1 MRARALS
8 PLVFALL
15 LFVPGCA
22 SWFLRGAEMAN
33 GPPARPTA
41 VYTVPACGLANGS
54 VIGGPAATYYLSEEA
69 EGTILYE
76 IETNGRG
83 ARITN
88 RWNDASG
95 TYFFVWVGNG
105 PGWQYFF
112 PADPSLPPIRFAFD
126 AGTYS
131 GDRSTG
137 VTRPVG
143 TPSATCVLQPR

>member
-1 MRARALS
+1 MRQNTFAFG
-8 PLVFALL
+8 LVLT
-15 LFVPGCA
+15 FVVTGCA
-22 SWFLRGAEMAN
+22 SWFLRGAEMASRA
-33 GPPARPTA
+33 PAAPTA
-41 VYTVPACGLANGS
+41 VYTVPACGLTNGQ
-54 VIGGPAATYYLSEEA
+54 VVAGPAATYYLAEEA
-69 EGTILYE
+69 EGLILYE

-88 RWNDASG
+88 RWQDVSG

-112 PADPSLPPIRFAFD
+112 PSDPTLTPIRFAFD
-126 AGTYS
+126 AGTYE

-143 TPSATCVLQPR
+143 APSATCVLMPR

>member
-1 MRARALS
+1 MRNTITLGIVLAASL
-8 PLVFALL
+8 A
-15 LFVPGCA
+15 GCA

-33 GPPARPTA
+33 GAPAASTA
-41 VYTVPACGLANGS
+41 VYTAPACALANGQI
-54 VIGGPAATYYLSEEA
+54 VAGPAVTYYLTQEA
-69 EGTILYE
+69 EGAILYE

-88 RWNDASG
+88 RWSDETG

-112 PADPSLPPIRFAFD
+112 PVDPTLPRIRLAFD

-131 GDRSTG
+131 GDHSTG

-143 TPSATCVLQPR
+143 TPSATCVLEPR